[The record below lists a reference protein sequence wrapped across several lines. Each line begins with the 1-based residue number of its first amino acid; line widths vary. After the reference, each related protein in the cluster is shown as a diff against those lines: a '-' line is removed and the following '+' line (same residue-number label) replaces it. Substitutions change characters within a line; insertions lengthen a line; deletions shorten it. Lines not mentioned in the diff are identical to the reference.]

1 MISIIICSRNKVI
14 DKSLYENIKNT
25 IGCKYELA
33 IIDNSKNKY
42 SIFQAYNLGIKKS
55 KGDYWCFIHDDILF
69 HTKNWGLKIQEIFE
83 NNLKIGLIGVAG
95 AKVKTKMPSA
105 WWDCGIQEKVMHLKQ
120 HLENGEVE
128 YWNTGWKKSNIEEV
142 VAIDGL
148 FMVARPNENIYFD
161 EDLIGF
167 HNYDLNISL
176 ACKMQNLKVVV
187 TNSILIEH
195 FSFGTPD
202 INWCK
207 SVINFDK
214 RYRKMLPQQV
224 EGALSNDQFK
234 RLEFK
239 NGTLFCEKLLI
250 NNLKIQAFYYW
261 LRLVFF
267 KPFSKY
273 HFYFCKRYL
282 KTILTKQ

>member
-1 MISIIICSRNKVI
+1 MISIIICSRTIKV
-14 DKSLYENIKNT
+14 DLSLIENISST
-25 IGCKYELA
+25 IGCPYEL
-33 IIDNSKNKY
+33 IVVNNSKNKY
-42 SIFQAYNLGIKKS
+42 SIFQAYNLGLKKS
-55 KGDYWCFIHDDILF
+55 KGNYWCFMHDDILL

-83 NNLKIGLIGVAG
+83 NNPKIGLIGVAG

-105 WWDCGIQEKVMHLKQ
+105 WWDCGIHEKAMHLKQ

-128 YWNTGWKKSNIEEV
+128 YWNIGWKESNIEDV
-142 VAIDGL
+142 VAVDGF

-176 ACKMQNLKVVV
+176 AYKMQNLKVVV

-202 INWCK
+202 IDWCK

-214 RYRKMLPQQV
+214 RYRKKLPLQV
-224 EGALSNDQFK
+224 EGTLLTDQFK

-239 NGTLFCEKLLI
+239 NGKLFCEKLLT
-250 NNLKIQAFYYW
+250 NNLKMQAVYYW
-261 LRLVFF
+261 LRLVLF
-267 KPFSKY
+267 KPVSKY

-282 KTILTKQ
+282 KTILTNQ